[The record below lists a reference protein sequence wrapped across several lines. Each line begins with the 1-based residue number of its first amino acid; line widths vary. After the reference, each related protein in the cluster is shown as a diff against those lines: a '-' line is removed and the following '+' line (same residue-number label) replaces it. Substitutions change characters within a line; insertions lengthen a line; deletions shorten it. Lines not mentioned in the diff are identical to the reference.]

1 MNRVLYLASPRAQP
15 EGQKVLDKL
24 LEVIGQMVA
33 SDEQP
38 KKTRRL
44 YSGMKS
50 WKETA
55 CEHREL
61 AYA

>member
-1 MNRVLYLASPRAQP
+1 MEKGETPIPGSADFMNRVLYLASPRAQP

-24 LEVIGQMVA
+24 LEVIGQAVA

-44 YSGMKS
+44 YSQG
-50 WKETA
+50 
-55 CEHREL
+55 
-61 AYA
+61 